1 MGQFGRR
8 GAGSRDG
15 TQGSHLSKS
24 RLSFV
29 TTVVLL
35 LSVADVMTAAAE
47 SVDCTAWCHNST
59 LAGLLAAEIP
69 TCLVELNKSMV
80 WEKHVIPDSA
90 TTLNSLG
97 SYHQCKYEQ
106 GNEILSGYQMCVLDV
121 LDSTRSY
128 TVITQ
133 GMCLPKSCNGGA
145 IQMIIRQMIMCPEP
159 KLLKDYLAD
168 SCWGLNQTIVT
179 GVLNGTWDVVSRL
192 LAIQEYTGR
201 EPKNVEFHCG
211 DNEVKSWDTGAIVL
225 LSITGTL
232 VMLCIVSEIVEQSDQ
247 RLARQSVVRSSPSP
261 VNGGSNADM
270 SDRIGSPRGSLAQ
283 PLLGNGHRA
292 ATPTWHD
299 GPRTKP
305 LWRKFLK
312 AFCLSDTVVSLL
324 ERSTNRTL
332 SGLDGLRSLSMMWII
347 LAHTQLVALS
357 LGTDNQDA
365 ESLMSKTL
373 PQQFTLGS
381 SLAIDIFF
389 FLSGML
395 TTFTLLQRM
404 RKNGKNK
411 FPAPIFILLRYL
423 RLTPLYAYILLM
435 YGTVVVHLGE
445 GPVWFRLEREAANC
459 RTQWWTNLVYVN
471 NFVPHEF
478 HQTCM
483 PWSWYLACDMQYFI
497 TGLFIL
503 TVYLR
508 WRPVGLFL
516 TVALVGVGVGS
527 GYWLLSENTSAQD
540 NYFDKP
546 YTRVTPF
553 AIGILLG
560 ILFVDRDLVR
570 VRVPPLVSSLMMFV
584 SLGVMGCVIYVDYV
598 NFAPKTKPWSAKED
612 AAYQSFGRLGFALA
626 VAVVSF
632 TCVNNNH
639 GIVNRFL
646 SMGIWEPLGKL
657 TYGAY
662 LVHPIIIR
670 AYYYQQV
677 ELVHYVP
684 FNQFV
689 IFVAMVV
696 ISYGVAAILWL
707 IVELP
712 FASLTKLAFAR
723 SR

>member
-1 MGQFGRR
+1 M
-8 GAGSRDG
+8 RDG
-15 TQGSHLSKS
+15 ILKHCKPQMHLHLASPVVS
-24 RLSFV
+24 I
-29 TTVVLL
+29 TVAIL
-35 LSVADVMTAAAE
+35 TAATAGHTE
-47 SVDCTAWCHNST
+47 ASLPYDCTAWCRNTSVNT
-59 LAGLLAAEIP
+59 LLASAIP
-69 TCLVELNKSMV
+69 TCLVDLNDSMV
-80 WEKHVIPDSA
+80 WAKHVIPDSA

-97 SYHQCKYEQ
+97 SYHQCKYEP
-106 GNEILSGYQMCVLDV
+106 GNEVLSGYQMCVLDV
-121 LDSTRSY
+121 LDPTRSF
-128 TVITQ
+128 TVVTQ
-133 GMCLPKSCNGGA
+133 GMCLPDSCQGDA
-145 IQMIIRQMIMCPEP
+145 IELLVRQIVACPGSSLVET
-159 KLLKDYLAD
+159 YL
-168 SCWGLNQTIVT
+168 SEGCWGLNQTVVR
-179 GVLNGTWDVVSRL
+179 GFLNGTWDVLARL
-192 LAIQEYTGR
+192 AAIQAYTGN
-201 EPKNVEFHCG
+201 EPLNVQFHCG
-211 DNEVKSWDTGAIVL
+211 DNVAKSWDAGAIAI
-225 LSITGTL
+225 LSLTGTL
-232 VMLCIVSEIVEQSDQ
+232 ILLCIVSEIVEQSEQ
-247 RLARQSVVRSSPSP
+247 RVVRQAVRSTPSP
-261 VNGGSNADM
+261 VAVNRGSD
-270 SDRIGSPRGSLAQ
+270 SDTPDRIGSPRGQLAQ
-283 PLLGNGHRA
+283 PLLGNGHRSSA
-292 ATPTWHD
+292 SPWAESH
-299 GPRTKP
+299 RSKP
-305 LWRKFLK
+305 MWRKFLK

-347 LAHTQLVALS
+347 LAHTQLVGLS

-365 ESLMSKTL
+365 KSLMKESL

-423 RLTPLYAYILLM
+423 RLTPLYAYVLCL
-435 YGTVVVHLGE
+435 YATVVVHLGQ
-445 GPVWFRLEREAANC
+445 GPVWFRLEREAGNC
-459 RTQWWTNLVYVN
+459 RQEWWTNILYVN
-471 NFVPHEF
+471 NFIPHEF

-508 WRPVGLFL
+508 WRPVGL
-516 TVALVGVGVGS
+516 ALAIGLVFVGVVS
-527 GYWLLSENTSAQD
+527 GYMLLSANTSAQD

-570 VRVPPLVSSLMMFV
+570 MRVPSLISSLMMFV
-584 SLGVMGCVIYVDYV
+584 SLGVMGGVIYVDYV
-598 NFAPKTKPWSAKED
+598 NFTPKTKPWSARQD

-639 GIVNRFL
+639 GLVNRFL
-646 SMGIWEPLGKL
+646 SLGIWEPLGKL

-677 ELVHYVP
+677 MLVHYVP

-696 ISYGVAAILWL
+696 ISYGVAALLWL

-712 FASLTKLAFAR
+712 FASLTKLVFAR

>member
-1 MGQFGRR
+1 MAPEKGVSVRMLCVL
-8 GAGSRDG
+8 A
-15 TQGSHLSKS
+15 
-24 RLSFV
+24 
-29 TTVVLL
+29 TVVLAPH
-35 LSVADVMTAAAE
+35 VRGATGTY
-47 SVDCTAWCHNST
+47 CTPQCRTSSE
-59 LAGLLAAEIP
+59 GVLLAQAASS
-69 TCLVELNKSMV
+69 CLTSLNLSETWDNHIV
-80 WEKHVIPDSA
+80 PASSR
-90 TTLNSLG
+90 TLNSLG
-97 SYHQCKYEQ
+97 AYHQCKYKP
-106 GNEILSGYQMCVLDV
+106 GNEMLSGYQMCVLDV
-121 LDSTRSY
+121 LDETRSF
-128 TVITQ
+128 TVVTQ
-133 GMCLPKSCNGGA
+133 GICLPDACRGAPIQRLVRQLISCE
-145 IQMIIRQMIMCPEP
+145 EP
-159 KLLKDYLAD
+159 DLINTYL
-168 SCWGLNQTIVT
+168 SEECWGLNQTIVSEF
-179 GVLNGTWDVVSRL
+179 VNGTYDLVQRL
-192 LAIQEYTGR
+192 EAMQAYAGG
-201 EPKNVEFHCG
+201 EPNNIEFHCG
-211 DNEVKSWDTGAIVL
+211 DNVQHTWSIGAIVI
-225 LSITGTL
+225 LSLTAVL
-232 VMLCIVSEIVEQSDQ
+232 VLLCIVSEMVEQSDQ
-247 RLARQSVVRSSPSP
+247 RAARQSMQSMRSTPSP
-261 VNGGSNADM
+261 MHVNSGNESE
-270 SDRIGSPRGSLAQ
+270 SPDRMGSPRGGSLGQ
-283 PLLGNGHRA
+283 PLLGNGHRPPA
-292 ATPTWHD
+292 SPWSD
-299 GPRTKP
+299 GHRAKP
-305 LWRKFLK
+305 LWRKILK
-312 AFCLSDTVVSLL
+312 AFCLSDTIVSLL

-347 LAHTQLVALS
+347 LAHTQLVGLS
-357 LGTDNQDA
+357 LGTDNQNA
-365 ESLMSKTL
+365 ETLMKKTL

-423 RLTPLYAYILLM
+423 RLTPLYVYVLVM
-435 YGTVVVHLGE
+435 YATVVVHLGQ
-445 GPVWFRLEREAANC
+445 GPVWFRLEREAGNC
-459 RTQWWTNLVYVN
+459 ETQWWTNILYVN

-508 WRPVGLFL
+508 WRPLGIALAL
-516 TVALVGVGVGS
+516 ALVVVGVVS
-527 GYWLLSENTSAQD
+527 GFLLLMRNTSSQD

-570 VRVPPLVSSLMMFV
+570 MRVPPLVSSVMMFV
-584 SLGVMGCVIYVDYV
+584 SLTVMALVIYVDYV
-598 NFAPKTKPWSAKED
+598 NFAPTTKPWSTTED
-612 AAYQSFGRLGFALA
+612 AAYQSVGRLGFALA

-639 GIVNRFL
+639 GYVNRFL
-646 SMGIWEPLGKL
+646 SLGIWEPLGKL

-677 ELVHYVP
+677 MLVHYVP

-696 ISYGVAAILWL
+696 ISYGVAALLWL
-707 IVELP
+707 LVELP